1 MKIKAQLVK
10 IYALKIKAVPTEKS
24 EALNAYIRKE

>member
-1 MKIKAQLVK
+1 MKMKAQLVK
-10 IYALKIKAVPTEKS
+10 IYALKIKAVPIETF